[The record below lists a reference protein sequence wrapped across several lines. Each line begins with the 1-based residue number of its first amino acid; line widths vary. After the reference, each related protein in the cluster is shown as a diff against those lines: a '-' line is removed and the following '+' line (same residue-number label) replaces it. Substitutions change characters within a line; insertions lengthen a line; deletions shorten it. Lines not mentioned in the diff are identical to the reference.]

1 MSKFSAVFFNLR
13 SGSIFVLL
21 WKLHSVRENVWEPL
35 KLGLISGY
43 SFLGPA
49 ACFFGSG
56 NNIRTRTRRLVSS
69 ILTWSSESFLS
80 FLVLEI
86 FFFQNKN
93 KRCFQLPKPFT
104 SFCSL
109 KEGSI
114 MEFCSAPLHASGI
127 SAHALTTLR
136 AIKRLKEKTKDFSF
150 TLTRASQHI

>member
-1 MSKFSAVFFNLR
+1 MRTA
-13 SGSIFVLL
+13 
-21 WKLHSVRENVWEPL
+21 

-43 SFLGPA
+43 SFLDPA
-49 ACFFGSG
+49 ACFFASG
-56 NNIRTRTRRLVSS
+56 NNIQTRTRRLVSS
-69 ILTWSSESFLS
+69 ILSWSSESFLS

-109 KEGSI
+109 KQGSI
-114 MEFCSAPLHASGI
+114 MEFCSGPLHASRI

-136 AIKRLKEKTKDFSF
+136 TIKRLKKKTKDFSF
-150 TLTRASQHI
+150 TLTRTSQHI